1 LNQEKK
7 KINLKKR
14 VKSSKISHINCI
26 GEYFPVNVT
35 TQIEPVQDKNTYS
48 LDPVNVTTQIEPVQ
62 ANFYLVLVL
71 FE

>member
-1 LNQEKK
+1 MIKNG
-7 KINLKKR
+7 N
-14 VKSSKISHINCI
+14 SIS
-26 GEYFPVNVT
+26 NVT

-62 ANFYLVLVL
+62 DKNTYSLDPVNVTTQSRYFYLVLVL